1 MIDNQD
7 VNKWCTGDAINLGVG
22 VGGARDQHEH
32 I

>member
-7 VNKWCTGDAINLGVG
+7 VNIWSTGDAINLGAG
-22 VGGARDQHEH
+22 LGGARPHPEL